1 MYLFIVGTFET
12 AISNE
17 NRKCL
22 MSMKKKLLIFA
33 FEVKTNILNVVYLL
47 NWHALPF
54 IFLAIYTL

>member
-22 MSMKKKLLIFA
+22 MSVKKELLIFT
-33 FEVKTNILNVVYLL
+33 FEVKTNVLNVVYLL
-47 NWHALPF
+47 N
-54 IFLAIYTL
+54 